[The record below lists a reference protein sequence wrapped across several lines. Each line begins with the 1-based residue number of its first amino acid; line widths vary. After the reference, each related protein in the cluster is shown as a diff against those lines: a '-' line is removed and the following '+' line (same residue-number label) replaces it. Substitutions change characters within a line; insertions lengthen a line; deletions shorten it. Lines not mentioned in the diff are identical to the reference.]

1 MGFFSDFKQ
10 SRKRAA
16 HASKAAQTE
25 RRRVVPSEPEA
36 TPSDPV
42 LSENEWV
49 AVDVETATPSRD
61 SLCSLAAVRVANG
74 EIKETFSELVMPPG
88 NQYAAPN
95 MMIHGLTPTDTA
107 RSRGIEY
114 VALDFWAFVGARPLV
129 AHNASFDSNVISQSV
144 ERVGLSVPASASW
157 FCTLK
162 LAQGTWPDLPS
173 YSLSDLCEVLGIPLE
188 HHQAR
193 SDALACALIGI
204 ELLRVTEAQ
213 QFDSVQ
219 AVANQGRRGQS
230 SKTKASSPFPQ
241 KPRISPG
248 SWSSEELADAQ
259 LMVDLWLSGKKLK
272 EIDEAMG
279 QRSGYA
285 VWLFNRLRS
294 NGLPVPKKA
303 RGRGEKWLGEVPE
316 SLEVR
321 IEHLGPRN
329 ALAKDTP
336 NEARI
341 VVFTGVVPASAAGTD
356 RPQMEEMATNAGWL
370 VRGNVTKKT
379 EILVRCDPT
388 FEGGKVAKASGL
400 GTRCVSP
407 EEFLAELRGQSR

>member
-1 MGFFSDFKQ
+1 
-10 SRKRAA
+10 
-16 HASKAAQTE
+16 
-25 RRRVVPSEPEA
+25 VPI
-36 TPSDPV
+36 PSTPV
-42 LSENEWV
+42 LSDYEWV

-61 SLCSLAAVRVANG
+61 SLCSLAAVRVTDG

-95 MMIHGLTPTDTA
+95 MRVHGLTPTDTA

-114 VALDFWAFVGARPLV
+114 VAQDFWAFVGPRPMV
-129 AHNASFDSNVISQSV
+129 AHNAPFDSSIISQSV

-157 FCTLK
+157 FCTLT
-162 LAQGTWPDLPS
+162 LAQSAWPDLPS
-173 YSLSDLCEVLGIPLE
+173 HRLSDLCEVLGIPLD
-188 HHQAR
+188 HHQAS

-204 ELLRVTEAQ
+204 ELLRVTKAQ
-213 QFDSVQ
+213 RFDLAQ
-219 AVANQGRRGQS
+219 AVVKRGRRSES
-230 SKTKASSPFPQ
+230 SGAEGSPWFPE
-241 KPRISPG
+241 KPRISPD

-303 RGRGEKWLGEVPE
+303 RGRGEKWQGNVPE
-316 SLEVR
+316 TLQVR
-321 IEHLGPRN
+321 IEHLGRRN

-336 NEARI
+336 DDARI
-341 VVFTGVVPASAAGTD
+341 VVFTGVAPASAGGPD
-356 RPQMEEMATNAGWL
+356 RSQLEAMATEAGWL

-379 EILVRCDPT
+379 EVLVKCDPT
-388 FEGGKVAKASGL
+388 FEGGKTAKAKEL
-400 GTRCVSP
+400 GTRCLSP
-407 EEFLAELRGQSR
+407 DEFVALLRPQDQ